1 MQTFERFLG
10 KCSLIP
16 GGLNCIHK
24 LLNYI
29 QVYTEQKQMKCP
41 MISTVAAFFAC
52 SFTEIVDRHMVN
64 IKNVKYYRNCNVYMC
79 LLTMVFQYL
88 AQ

>member
-1 MQTFERFLG
+1 MKKKKDLVSSVLCFCSVVLDVIGTFGNTKMQTFERFLG
-10 KCSLIP
+10 EFSLIP

-41 MISTVAAFFAC
+41 SMISTVAAFFAR
-52 SFTEIVDRHMVN
+52 SLSL
-64 IKNVKYYRNCNVYMC
+64 K
-79 LLTMVFQYL
+79 
-88 AQ
+88 

>member
-1 MQTFERFLG
+1 MKKKDLVSSVLCFCSVVLDVIGTFGNTKRQTFERFLG

-16 GGLNCIHK
+16 GGLNCLHK
-24 LLNYI
+24 LLNYT

-52 SFTEIVDRHMVN
+52 SLSL
-64 IKNVKYYRNCNVYMC
+64 K
-79 LLTMVFQYL
+79 
-88 AQ
+88 